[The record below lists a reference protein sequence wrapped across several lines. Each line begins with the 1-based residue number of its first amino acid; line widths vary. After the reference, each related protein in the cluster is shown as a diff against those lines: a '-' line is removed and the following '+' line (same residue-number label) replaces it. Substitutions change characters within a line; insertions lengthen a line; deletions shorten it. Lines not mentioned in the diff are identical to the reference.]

1 MNNDKEHVYREAGKT
16 FDFNEFFSRDRR
28 SAGIDE
34 QYGATVLITSH
45 QAITIPNIWDYT
57 GPHDSTQQKI
67 VEVIYNLPNQ
77 SKSETEKLVKQVIR
91 MRLISENRQKKII
104 IEFPDKITEEQVNLL
119 QAYQNTYGKIVEGVS
134 KEYVQRYKNDSPIVL
149 SKDVKGGEIY
159 THSFENAIEYA
170 QSLSKTEQQDTPD
183 EIIIGQVI
191 SQDGSNLCNSSVQKS
206 LKSFAGSA
214 LNRGVSLEDCKG
226 FLGYIKERWK
236 ENRAVR

>member
-16 FDFNEFFSRDRR
+16 FDFKDFFSRARR

-67 VEVIYNLPNQ
+67 VEVIYNLQNP
-77 SKSETEKLVKQVIR
+77 SKSDTERLRNQAIQ
-91 MRLISENRQKKII
+91 MRLISENGQKKILI
-104 IEFPDKITEEQVNLL
+104 HFPDQITEEQVNLL
-119 QAYQNTYGKIVEGVS
+119 QAYQNTYGRTVEFFS
-134 KEYVQRYKNDSPIVL
+134 KEYVEMYKDDLPIVL
-149 SKDVKGGEIY
+149 FRDANGDDNNS
-159 THSFENAIEYA
+159 HSFENAIEYA
-170 QSLSKTEQQDTPD
+170 QSLSKAEQQDTPD

-191 SQDGSNLCNSSVQKS
+191 SSDGSNLCNSSIQKS
-206 LKSFAGSA
+206 LKSFVGSA

-226 FLGYIKERWK
+226 FLGHIKERWK
-236 ENRAVR
+236 NNRGGR